1 MTRALL
7 ACLLAAHLLAADQTF
22 KAIVDAVRVDALVVR
37 DRQPVVGLQAS
48 DFELLDNGVV
58 QEIDSIGLGDVPV
71 SILVVLDTSQSVAGN
86 TLEKLKEAA
95 AAALGTLEPGD
106 RAALVTF
113 SNEVRLRAAWSENVA
128 GARQALGAVVAG
140 GGTSLFDATFASLEL
155 RDDAPGHRRL
165 LLLFSDGDDTASW
178 LPESAAIKK
187 AERTDVVVY
196 SVVLGG
202 APWRPATLM
211 YRSGIRLFDTP
222 EPSWQGDSF
231 ARELAEATGGQM
243 FTAGSTGD
251 LREAFVRIVNEFRT
265 RYLLTYTPRGVD
277 TRGWHQISVRVKG
290 GGTVTA
296 RRGYFR

>member
-1 MTRALL
+1 MTRTVL
-7 ACLLAAHLLAADQTF
+7 ACLLAAHSLAADQTF
-22 KAIVDAVRVDALVVR
+22 RTNVDAVRVDTLVVR
-37 DRQPVVGLQAS
+37 DRKPVAGLTAS

-58 QEIDSIGLGDVPV
+58 QQIDSVGIGDVPV
-71 SILVVLDTSQSVAGN
+71 SILVLLDTSQSVAGN
-86 TLEKLKEAA
+86 TLERLKEAA
-95 AAALGTLEPGD
+95 DAALGTLEAGD
-106 RAALVTF
+106 RAALITF
-113 SNEVRLRAAWSENVA
+113 SNEVRLRAAWSEDVG
-128 GARQALGAVVAG
+128 GARRALGAVVAG

-178 LPESAAIKK
+178 LPESAALKK

-211 YRSGIRLFDTP
+211 YRSGIRLSDTP

-231 ARELAEATGGQM
+231 ARELSETTGGQM
-243 FTAGSTGD
+243 FTAQSTSD
-251 LREAFVRIVNEFRT
+251 LREAFMRIVNEFRS

-277 TRGWHQISVRVKG
+277 TSGWHQISVRVKG

-296 RRGYFR
+296 RRGYYR